1 MRVIIAV
8 DFDGTLCTDRYPFIG
23 MANIQLIEQ
32 LKGLQRQGCGLILWT
47 CRCRERLIEAVQ
59 WCKEQGLV
67 FDAVNE
73 NLPEVV
79 EKYGSDSRKIF
90 ADIYL
95 DDKAETVRL
104 AIEKN
109 LAV

>member
-8 DFDGTLCTDRYPFIG
+8 DFDGTLCVDRYPLIG
-23 MANIQLIEQ
+23 MANVGLIEQ
-32 LKGLQRQGCGLILWT
+32 LKLLQRQGCGLILWT
-47 CRCRERLIEAVQ
+47 CRCRERLAEAVQ
-59 WCKEQGLV
+59 WCMEQGLV

-73 NLPEVV
+73 NLPEII
-79 EKYGSDSRKIF
+79 EKYGSDSRKIY

-95 DDKAETVRL
+95 DDKAETIRL
-104 AIEKN
+104 AIEKK